1 MAYMVLVVDD
11 SSSIRAIIKK
21 IIKVS
26 GFDVGGFLDAAD
38 GKEALAV
45 LETHPVDLV
54 LTDINMP
61 NMNGLELIARIKQ
74 THHLASMPVVVVS
87 TEGSEK
93 KMAEALS
100 LGAVGYVKKPFV
112 PEEIK
117 QTLNKILEVGSGDAG
132 FDDDDEEVDF

>member
-1 MAYMVLVVDD
+1 VLVVDD

-26 GFDVGGFLDAAD
+26 GFDVAEFLDACD
-38 GKEALAV
+38 GREALSIMAANQ
-45 LETHPVDLV
+45 VDLV

-61 NMNGLELIARIKQ
+61 NMNGLDLIARIKENER
-74 THHLASMPVVVVS
+74 LASVPVVVVS

-93 KMAEALS
+93 KMAEAMA

-117 QTLNKILEVGSGDAG
+117 QTLNKILEVGSGVAG
-132 FDDDDEEVDF
+132 FDDDDEDVDF

>member
-1 MAYMVLVVDD
+1 MAYSILLVDD

-21 IIKVS
+21 IIKMS
-26 GFDVGGFLDAAD
+26 GFDVGGFLDASD
-38 GKEALAV
+38 GQEAMALLKEN
-45 LETHPVDLV
+45 PVDVV

-61 NMNGLELIARIKQ
+61 NMNGLDLIARMKENPD
-74 THHLASMPVVVVS
+74 LAGIPVVVVS

-93 KMAEALS
+93 MMAEAMA

-117 QTLNKILEVGSGDAG
+117 HTLNRILEVGSEDTG
-132 FDDDDEEVDF
+132 FDEDDEGLDF

>member
-1 MAYMVLVVDD
+1 MTYTVLVVDD

-26 GFDVGGFLDAAD
+26 GFDVAGFLDASD

-45 LETHPVDLV
+45 MKANRVDLV

-61 NMNGLELIARIKQ
+61 NMNGLELITRIKQ
-74 THHLASMPVVVVS
+74 DPSLASIPVVVVS

-93 KMAEALS
+93 KMAQAVS

-117 QTLNKILEVGSGDAG
+117 QTLNTILEVRSGSAG
-132 FDDDDEEVDF
+132 SDDDDDDVDF

>member
-1 MAYMVLVVDD
+1 MAYRVLVVDD

-26 GFDVGGFLDAAD
+26 GFDVGGFLDACD
-38 GKEALAV
+38 GREALTVMAANQ
-45 LETHPVDLV
+45 VDLV

-61 NMNGLELIARIKQ
+61 NMNGLELIARIKEN
-74 THHLASMPVVVVS
+74 HHLASVPVVVVS

-93 KMAEALS
+93 KMAEAMS

-117 QTLNKILEVGSGDAG
+117 QTLNKILEVGSGNAG
-132 FDDDDEEVDF
+132 LDDDDEDVDF

>member
-1 MAYMVLVVDD
+1 MAYTILVVDD

-26 GFDVGGFLDAAD
+26 GFDVAEFLDACD
-38 GKEALAV
+38 GREALSIMAANQ
-45 LETHPVDLV
+45 VDLV

-61 NMNGLELIARIKQ
+61 NMNGLDLIARIKENER
-74 THHLASMPVVVVS
+74 LASVPVVVVS

-93 KMAEALS
+93 KMAEAVS

-117 QTLNKILEVGSGDAG
+117 QTLNNILEVGSGDAG
-132 FDDDDEEVDF
+132 FDDDDEDVDF

>member
-1 MAYMVLVVDD
+1 MAYTVLVVDD

-26 GFDVGGFLDAAD
+26 GFDVAGFLDASD
-38 GKEALAV
+38 GQEALAV
-45 LETHPVDLV
+45 MEANRVDLV

-61 NMNGLELIARIKQ
+61 NMNGLELITRIKEND
-74 THHLASMPVVVVS
+74 HLASIPVVVVS

-93 KMAEALS
+93 KMAEAVS

-132 FDDDDEEVDF
+132 FDDDDEDLDF

>member
-1 MAYMVLVVDD
+1 MAYTVLVVDD

-26 GFDVGGFLDAAD
+26 GFEVAGFLDASD
-38 GKEALAV
+38 GTEALTVMKA
-45 LETHPVDLV
+45 HRVDLL

-61 NMNGLELIARIKQ
+61 NMNGLELITRIKQ
-74 THHLASMPVVVVS
+74 DPALSSIPVVVVS

-93 KMAEALS
+93 KMAQAMS

-117 QTLNKILEVGSGDAG
+117 QTLNTILEVSSGVAGS
-132 FDDDDEEVDF
+132 DDDDEDVDF

>member
-1 MAYMVLVVDD
+1 MAYRVLVVDD

-26 GFDVGGFLDAAD
+26 GFDVAEFLDACD
-38 GKEALAV
+38 GREALSIMAANQ
-45 LETHPVDLV
+45 VDLV

-61 NMNGLELIARIKQ
+61 NMNGLDLIARIKENER
-74 THHLASMPVVVVS
+74 LASVPVVVVS

-93 KMAEALS
+93 KMAEAVS

-117 QTLNKILEVGSGDAG
+117 QTLNNILEVGSGDAG
-132 FDDDDEEVDF
+132 FDDDDEDVDF

>member
-1 MAYMVLVVDD
+1 MAYTVLVVDD

-21 IIKVS
+21 IIRVS
-26 GFDVGGFLDAAD
+26 GFDVGTFLEASD
-38 GKEALAV
+38 GNEALTIM
-45 LETHPVDLV
+45 ETSRVDLV

-61 NMNGLELIARIKQ
+61 NMNGLDLIARIKENSA
-74 THHLASMPVVVVS
+74 LASIPVVVVS

-93 KMAEALS
+93 KMVEAMS

-117 QTLNKILEVGSGDAG
+117 QTLNTILEVGSGDAG
-132 FDDDDEEVDF
+132 FDDDDEDVDF

>member
-1 MAYMVLVVDD
+1 MAYRVLVVDD

-26 GFDVGGFLDAAD
+26 GFDVAEFLDACD
-38 GKEALAV
+38 GREALSIMAANQ
-45 LETHPVDLV
+45 VDLV

-61 NMNGLELIARIKQ
+61 NMNGLDLIARIKENE
-74 THHLASMPVVVVS
+74 HLTSVPVVVVS

-93 KMAEALS
+93 KMAEAMA

-117 QTLNKILEVGSGDAG
+117 QTLNKILEVGSGVAG
-132 FDDDDEEVDF
+132 FDDDDEDVDF

>member
-1 MAYMVLVVDD
+1 MAYRVLVVDD

-26 GFDVGGFLDAAD
+26 GFDVAEFLDACD
-38 GKEALAV
+38 GREALSIMAANR
-45 LETHPVDLV
+45 VDLV

-61 NMNGLELIARIKQ
+61 NMNGLELITRIKEND
-74 THHLASMPVVVVS
+74 HLASIPVVVVS

-93 KMAEALS
+93 KMAEAMA

-117 QTLNKILEVGSGDAG
+117 QTLNNILEVGSGVAG
-132 FDDDDEEVDF
+132 FDDDDEDVDF

>member
-1 MAYMVLVVDD
+1 MAYTVLVVDD

-21 IIKVS
+21 IIRVS
-26 GFDVGGFLDAAD
+26 GFDVGTFLEASD
-38 GKEALAV
+38 GNEALAIM
-45 LETHPVDLV
+45 ETSRVDLV

-61 NMNGLELIARIKQ
+61 NMNGLDLIARIKENSA
-74 THHLASMPVVVVS
+74 LASIPVVVVS

-93 KMAEALS
+93 KMVEAMS

-117 QTLNKILEVGSGDAG
+117 QTLNTILEVGSGDAG
-132 FDDDDEEVDF
+132 FDDDDEDVDF

>member
-1 MAYMVLVVDD
+1 MAYTVLVVDD

-26 GFDVGGFLDAAD
+26 GFDVAGFLDAAD
-38 GKEALAV
+38 GAQALTV
-45 LETHPVDLV
+45 METSRVDLV

-61 NMNGLELIARIKQ
+61 NMNGLELITRIKQ
-74 THHLASMPVVVVS
+74 DPALASIPVVVVS
-87 TEGSEK
+87 TEGSET
-93 KMAEALS
+93 KMAQAMA

-117 QTLNKILEVGSGDAG
+117 QTLNTILEVSSGGAGS
-132 FDDDDEEVDF
+132 DDDDGDIDF

>member
-1 MAYMVLVVDD
+1 MAYTVLVVDD

-26 GFDVGGFLDAAD
+26 GFDVGAFLDASD

-45 LETHPVDLV
+45 LEANPVDLV

-61 NMNGLELIARIKQ
+61 NMNGLELIARIKENQ
-74 THHLASMPVVVVS
+74 ALASVPVVVVS

-93 KMAEALS
+93 KMAEAMT

-117 QTLNKILEVGSGDAG
+117 QTLNAILEVGSEGAG
-132 FDDDDEEVDF
+132 FDEDDEDLDF

>member
-1 MAYMVLVVDD
+1 MAYTVLVVDD

-26 GFDVGGFLDAAD
+26 GFEVSAFFDASD

-45 LETHPVDLV
+45 MEAGRVDLV

-61 NMNGLELIARIKQ
+61 EMNGLELITRMKQ
-74 THHLASMPVVVVS
+74 DPALASIPVVVVS

-93 KMAEALS
+93 KMVQAMS

-117 QTLNKILEVGSGDAG
+117 KTLNTILEVSSGSAG
-132 FDDDDEEVDF
+132 FDDDDGDVDF

>member
-1 MAYMVLVVDD
+1 MAYTVLVVDD

-26 GFDVGGFLDAAD
+26 GFDVGAFLDASD
-38 GKEALAV
+38 GKQALAIM
-45 LETHPVDLV
+45 ETNRVDLV

-61 NMNGLELIARIKQ
+61 NMNGLDLIARIKENH
-74 THHLASMPVVVVS
+74 TLASVPVVVVS

-93 KMAEALS
+93 KMVEAMS

-117 QTLNKILEVGSGDAG
+117 QTLNAILEVGSGVAG
-132 FDDDDEEVDF
+132 FDDDDEDLDF

>member
-1 MAYMVLVVDD
+1 MAYRVLVVDD

-26 GFDVGGFLDAAD
+26 GFDVAEFLDACD
-38 GKEALAV
+38 GREALSIMAANQ
-45 LETHPVDLV
+45 VDLV

-61 NMNGLELIARIKQ
+61 NMNGLDLIARIKENER
-74 THHLASMPVVVVS
+74 LASVPVVVVS

-93 KMAEALS
+93 KMAEAMA

-117 QTLNKILEVGSGDAG
+117 QTLNKILEVGSGVAG
-132 FDDDDEEVDF
+132 FDDDDEDVDF

>member
-1 MAYMVLVVDD
+1 MAYTVLVVDD

-26 GFDVGGFLDAAD
+26 GFDIGAFLDASD
-38 GKEALAV
+38 GQEALAV
-45 LETHPVDLV
+45 MEANQVDLV

-61 NMNGLELIARIKQ
+61 NMNGLELVARIRENS
-74 THHLASMPVVVVS
+74 TLASIPVVVVS

-93 KMAEALS
+93 KMAEAMA

-117 QTLNKILEVGSGDAG
+117 QTLNRILEVGSGVTG
-132 FDDDDEEVDF
+132 LDDDDEDLDF

>member
-1 MAYMVLVVDD
+1 MAYTVLVVDD

-26 GFDVGGFLDAAD
+26 GFDVGAFLDASD

-45 LETHPVDLV
+45 MEASRVDLV

-61 NMNGLELIARIKQ
+61 NMNGLELITRMKQ
-74 THHLASMPVVVVS
+74 THALASIPVVVVS

-93 KMAEALS
+93 KMAQAMS

-117 QTLNKILEVGSGDAG
+117 QTLNTILEVSSGSAG
-132 FDDDDEEVDF
+132 FDDDDGDVDF

>member
-1 MAYMVLVVDD
+1 MAYTVLVVDD

-26 GFDVGGFLDAAD
+26 GFDVAEFLDACD
-38 GKEALAV
+38 GREALSIMAA
-45 LETHPVDLV
+45 HQVDLV

-61 NMNGLELIARIKQ
+61 NMNGLDLIARIKENE
-74 THHLASMPVVVVS
+74 HLTSVPVVVVS

-93 KMAEALS
+93 KMAEAMA

-117 QTLNKILEVGSGDAG
+117 QTLNKILEVGSGVAG
-132 FDDDDEEVDF
+132 FDDDDEDVDF

>member
-1 MAYMVLVVDD
+1 MAYTVLVVDD

-26 GFDVGGFLDAAD
+26 GFDVAEFLDACD
-38 GKEALAV
+38 GREALSIMAANQ
-45 LETHPVDLV
+45 VDLV

-61 NMNGLELIARIKQ
+61 NMNGLDLIARIKENER
-74 THHLASMPVVVVS
+74 LASVPVVVVS

-93 KMAEALS
+93 KMAEAMA

-117 QTLNKILEVGSGDAG
+117 QTLNKILEVGSGVAG
-132 FDDDDEEVDF
+132 FDDDDEDVDF